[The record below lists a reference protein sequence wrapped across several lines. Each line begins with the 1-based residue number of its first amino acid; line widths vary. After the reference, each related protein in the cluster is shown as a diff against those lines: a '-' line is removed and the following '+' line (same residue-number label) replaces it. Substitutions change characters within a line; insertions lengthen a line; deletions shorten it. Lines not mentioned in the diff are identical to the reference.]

1 MKAGGVGNPNRYQR
15 RKKEVWFQPSIQPKP
30 SNGSGLGWVNPGHSL
45 GWVGFLGLGSGLSF
59 VGLGRVEVGQTR
71 VTQRTHLIS
80 VSFVLL

>member
-1 MKAGGVGNPNRYQR
+1 VFWIQTLAVVRSGGNIY
-15 RKKEVWFQPSIQPKP
+15 KP
-30 SNGSGLGWVNPGHSL
+30 SNGSGLGWVDPGHSL

-59 VGLGRVEVGQTR
+59 VGLGRVEVSQTR